1 MTLRIY
7 EYDPGEVDEVLA
19 FRNNIFGHV
28 DRARWET
35 MNCTA
40 VVARQEDRLMGFI
53 PLQYR
58 TQVLRPGV
66 QIPVVFE
73 NAVGVAEGARGQ
85 GIGSQMLDQ
94 AAQFMADR
102 VDAMLVIRGGER
114 STGYRFYR
122 KTGHGDV
129 SYLRHWFA
137 DEVEWEEP
145 ESSMAREHLARMQ
158 AGHLHRAVDAA
169 QVGLRSKVDG
179 CVMLDRERWLSME
192 PETLALYKQCYGTF
206 GGGQV
211 RTPGYWQR
219 TLDGHVYGARPW
231 HFITCRTPWGALSG
245 YLVATYG
252 TWDAS
257 DDLCVYEVVGTDA
270 DVVRRLL
277 SFARSLVSNG
287 VYRLPYVSLANPI
300 CEILDGMGF
309 AGSES
314 SPYVMA
320 RILRPDRIWQR
331 LADGSDLL
339 QTLSLSVST
348 PHRTVEVNEPP
359 DPRHV
364 VRMETKESLLSR
376 LFCCRLD
383 LETAVQMEMVRWNV
397 RDEGLAR
404 ELFEVFAPADWV
416 TWMTE
421 YV

>member
-1 MTLRIY
+1 MNLRIY
-7 EYDPGEVDEVLA
+7 EHQPDELDDVLA
-19 FRNNIFGHV
+19 FRNNIFGTV
-28 DRARWET
+28 DRARWEA

-40 VVARQEDRLMGFI
+40 VVAREEERLMGFI

-66 QIPVVFE
+66 EIPVVFE

-85 GIGSQMLDQ
+85 GIGSQMLNE

-102 VDAMLVIRGGER
+102 VDALLVIRGGER

-129 SYLRHWFA
+129 SYLRQWFA
-137 DEVEWEEP
+137 DEVEWGEAE
-145 ESSMAREHLARMQ
+145 A
-158 AGHLHRAVDAA
+158 AGCA
-169 QVGLRSKVDG
+169 
-179 CVMLDRERWLSME
+179 MLGRERWLSIE
-192 PETLALYKQCYGTF
+192 AETLALYKACYGAF

-211 RTPGYWQR
+211 RTQGFWQR
-219 TLDGHVYGARPW
+219 ILDGHVYGARPW
-231 HFITCRTPWGALSG
+231 HFVTCRTAWGALSG
-245 YLVATYG
+245 YLVATHG

-257 DDLCVYEVVGTDA
+257 DDLCVYEAVGTDA
-270 DVVRRLL
+270 DVIRRLL
-277 SFARSLVSNG
+277 TFARPLASNG
-287 VYRLPYVSLANPI
+287 VYRIPYVSLANPI

-320 RILRPDRIWQR
+320 RILRPDKIWQR
-331 LADGSDLL
+331 LAEGSDLL
-339 QTLSLSVST
+339 QTLALSVST
-348 PHRTVEVNEPP
+348 PHRTVVVNEPP
-359 DPRHV
+359 DPRYV

-383 LETAVQMEMVRWNV
+383 LEAAVRMALVRWHV

-404 ELFEVFAPADWV
+404 ELFDAFRPAEWV